1 MWFHN
6 YHKVQIKWKNYILMY
21 FNPLELKIYKHI
33 LHNNNY
39 KSNWEDYVKKLN
51 LFQTVGKQN
60 NMHMK
65 HILN

>member
-1 MWFHN
+1 
-6 YHKVQIKWKNYILMY
+6 MY